1 MRKNTGLGLARQ
13 RGFDAVKTEC
23 AAVGMLGVLPV
34 RHDGTAQVNGYVTV
48 GANGI
53 ATACEKTAENSYRVI
68 KENSDSVVE
77 IIFR

>member
-1 MRKNTGLGLARQ
+1 MTLIT
-13 RGFDAVKTEC
+13 VI
-23 AAVGMLGVLPV
+23 GMLGVLPV

-53 ATACEKTAENSYRVI
+53 TTACERTAENAYRVI
-68 KENSDSVVE
+68 NENSDSVVE